1 MSNIGFKRLSRGVKL
16 LTGHIQAQIQKALD
30 RFTRDGVSAD
40 NLDAKKGRVRI
51 SFSWSDLKPGVG
63 PGTPNHKGHVQA
75 IFALP
80 PPQDMFRSLRT
91 PDPKDITYVF
101 DGITLG
107 FDQRSEVAAITE
119 AGDLS
124 FGEAQNLT
132 LPVSILTKTP
142 VGAGGGYAADNC
154 IAQIEFNSLNF
165 SNTHLHVNPV
175 IRSGLGILVDPY
187 KTLILQVDLSKLQDS
202 AVALS
207 LNSLVISLDFYV
219 DLMERDRA
227 VDSAGVVTD
236 WKLQNVPT
244 SHRGF
249 RVTNPETIIVPAAGS
264 VITADSAAFGAGVQS
279 SIEAIDSPFHDG
291 LVGGYGD
298 KSAPNGFSNILS
310 DAGYEVIAVPIWG
323 NGWDGI
329 VPVVGGADIGSFPF
343 VGPAPFSLPTCDR
356 RVIPLQFPMVVHHV
370 LAAAHYEG
378 YAPSSPTFEVE
389 IGVGLGCGIRSDLFQ
404 SRQLAHAKWTPANEA
419 DYLVDSFVGV
429 NNARLYSVPLV
440 HLTGQP
446 GVGYHTQYPWLIE
459 NGTPVFCGQALDSE
473 VSRTD
478 MAAAVGGAATPMP
491 LMHGKEQFLEVR
503 WSFND
508 PAGLANMPP
517 GEGPVGFGGHWVYI
531 IGKKHLC

>member
-30 RFTRDGVSAD
+30 RFTRDGVSAN

-75 IFALP
+75 MFSLP
-80 PPQDMFRSLRT
+80 PPQNMFRDLVT
-91 PDPKDITYVF
+91 PNPKDVNYVL
-101 DGITLG
+101 DGVTLG
-107 FDQRSEVAAITE
+107 FDQRAEAAAIT
-119 AGDLS
+119 ATGGLD
-124 FGEAQNLT
+124 FGAAANLT
-132 LPVSILTKTP
+132 LPVTILSKHP
-142 VGAGGGYAADNC
+142 VSSGGQTTNC

-165 SNTHLHVNPV
+165 SNTHLHTNPV

-202 AVALS
+202 SAALS
-207 LNSLVISLDFYV
+207 LSSMVVSLDFYA

-244 SHRGF
+244 SHKGF
-249 RVTNPETIIVPAAGS
+249 RATDPKTIIVPAAGS

-298 KSAPNGFSNILS
+298 KSAPNGFSNILT
-310 DAGYEVIAVPIWG
+310 DAGYEVIAVPMWG

-329 VPVVGGADIGSFPF
+329 VSGVGSGDIGNLPF

-356 RVIPLQFPMVVHHV
+356 RVIPLQFPIVVHHV
-370 LAAAHYEG
+370 LAAAHYDG
-378 YAPSSPTFEVE
+378 LYPSTPGFEVE
-389 IGVGLGCGIRSDLFQ
+389 IGVGLGCGIRADLFQ
-404 SRQLAHAKWTPANEA
+404 SRQLAHAKWTTANET
-419 DYLVDSFVGV
+419 DYEIDSFDDVSK
-429 NNARLYSVPLV
+429 AKLYSIPLV
-440 HLTGQP
+440 HNVGQE
-446 GVGYHTQYPWLIE
+446 GVGYPARIPSLVET
-459 NGTPVFCGQALDSE
+459 GTPVFCGQSLSSE
-473 VSRTD
+473 VHRTD
-478 MAAAVGGAATPMP
+478 MAASVGAAAATPMP

-508 PAGLANMPP
+508 PAGLANMLP